1 MCSMRTVL
9 ALKSEHVEL
18 TREFVIFD
26 ESASFFF
33 HVSESDFATALY
45 TPRPTRIGASA
56 QLNRRT
62 GR

>member
-33 HVSESDFATALY
+33 HVSEERFCNCLVHSASDENWRFW
-45 TPRPTRIGASA
+45 
-56 QLNRRT
+56 
-62 GR
+62 